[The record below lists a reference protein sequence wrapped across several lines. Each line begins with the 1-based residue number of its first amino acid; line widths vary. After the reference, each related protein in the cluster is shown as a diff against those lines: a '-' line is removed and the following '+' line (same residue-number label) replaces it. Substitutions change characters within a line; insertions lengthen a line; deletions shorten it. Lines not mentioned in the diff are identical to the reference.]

1 MLFIPI
7 SPISVNSLNLL
18 SKHTEFTFIEDTSL
32 YSLSPLPLRCYPQ
45 FADIYYI
52 GLFFAL

>member
-18 SKHTEFTFIEDTSL
+18 SKHTEFTFIEDTSV
-32 YSLSPLPLRCYPQ
+32 
-45 FADIYYI
+45 
-52 GLFFAL
+52 GLNALCMGRRLLVMGC